1 MTREAI
7 YRKKRYRT
15 DPAWRAKHLAECKA
29 HYEAN
34 KQHPVFQELVKTRSY
49 VYHKREA
56 LARRE
61 AEVTKMYDALRALIA
76 KRDRL
81 AIEWRNVSKKR
92 KKVA

>member
-1 MTREAI
+1 MTREAR

-29 HYEAN
+29 HYDAN
-34 KQHPVFQELVKTRSY
+34 KKHPVFAELVLTRSY
-49 VYHKREA
+49 IYHKREA

-61 AEVTKMYDALRALIA
+61 AEVARMYDALRTLIA

-81 AIEWRNVSKKR
+81 ATEWRNVSKSR
-92 KKVA
+92 RKVA